1 MVPFIALQNTDPR
14 PTCSCA
20 TSVILFERTDVS
32 GSLADEVECVNFE
45 RSLTYFEVAP
55 VWAIFH

>member
-14 PTCSCA
+14 PACS
-20 TSVILFERTDVS
+20 SVILFERTDVS
-32 GSLADEVECVNFE
+32 GSLADEVECVHFE
-45 RSLTYFEVAP
+45 RSLTYFEVVP